1 MVENFTRIPPDEQQR
16 ILNVCI
22 EEFALHGYAGA
33 STNTIVKNARIPKGT
48 LFFYFG
54 SKKDLF
60 LYVIDR
66 AVASY
71 AGGFQQTAGALPAD
85 LFERLLYLGRQ
96 RMQFALQQP
105 QLYRLLFGAFINL
118 PPELQAEMQ
127 VRFGGYAAASQQLL
141 TRDLDLSRFRTGV
154 AIEPVVA
161 MISLLLEGI
170 LSRSLAELR
179 RSSPEQSLTIV
190 DQLTGEVQ
198 QYFEMVKHGVYE
210 PD

>member
-33 STNTIVKNARIPKGT
+33 STNRIVKNARIPKGT

-60 LYVIDR
+60 LYVVDQ

-71 AGGFQQTAGALPAD
+71 TEGLQQTAGALPAD

-96 RMQFALQQP
+96 RMQFAIQQP

-118 PPELQAEMQ
+118 PPEVQAEMQ
-127 VRFGGYAAASQQLL
+127 ARFAGYATASRQLL
-141 TRDLDLSRFRTGV
+141 TRDLDLSRFRPGV
-154 AIEPVVA
+154 AIEQVTA

-179 RSSPEQSLTIV
+179 RSSPEQSLAII

-198 QYFEMVKHGVYE
+198 RYFEMIKNGVYKPE
-210 PD
+210 